1 MTLIGEEMTIE
12 GVSGRV
18 MRMKDSETVVMFDGK
33 TNHEVKIP
41 KMKKCLNC
49 EIEKLESQ
57 FDGKYCTRCMEKAK
71 EKQSIGVK
79 ACSKCK
85 VEKPLSEFR
94 QFSDKRYS
102 KMCDKCRDKN
112 SRAGTIKQNE
122 RRAKMHDT
130 KLEELSSKEAQKTK
144 IEDILLEKSELY
156 YKKNADYGNSFEA
169 LMDEY
174 GLVALAIR
182 LSDKLNR
189 LKQLEKTG
197 QQVVDESIQDTLIDI
212 SNYADMGIMWLRN
225 KEGENV

>member
-12 GVSGRV
+12 GISGRV
-18 MRMKDSETVVMFDGK
+18 MRMKDNETVVLFDGK

-71 EKQSIGVK
+71 EKQSIGIK

-85 VEKPLSEFR
+85 VEKPLSKFR

-122 RRAKMHDT
+122 RIAKMHDT
-130 KLEELSSKEAQKTK
+130 KLEEPLSKEAQKTK
-144 IEDILLEKSELY
+144 IEDVLVEVTDMH
-156 YKKNADYGNSFEA
+156 YKKNADYGNSFDEQLDEDGLIVSKIMLNNKIRRFNQLLKSEA
-169 LMDEY
+169 KVNESQEDTLMDLIGY
-174 GLVALAIR
+174 AAM
-182 LSDKLNR
+182 
-189 LKQLEKTG
+189 
-197 QQVVDESIQDTLIDI
+197 TLL
-212 SNYADMGIMWLRN
+212 WLRN
-225 KEGENV
+225 KEGA

>member
-18 MRMKDSETVVMFDGK
+18 MRMKDNETVVLFDGK

-57 FDGKYCTRCMEKAK
+57 FDGKYCTHCMEKAK
-71 EKQSIGVK
+71 EKQSIGIK

-112 SRAGTIKQNE
+112 SRAGTIKQSE
-122 RRAKMHDT
+122 RKAKMHDT
-130 KLEELSSKEAQKTK
+130 KLEEPLSKEAQKTK
-144 IEDILLEKSELY
+144 IEDVLVEVADMH
-156 YKKNADYGNSFEA
+156 YKKNADYGNSFDEQLDEDGLIVSKIMLNKKIRRFNQLLKSEA
-169 LMDEY
+169 KVNESQEDILMDLIGY
-174 GLVALAIR
+174 A
-182 LSDKLNR
+182 SM
-189 LKQLEKTG
+189 
-197 QQVVDESIQDTLIDI
+197 TLL
-212 SNYADMGIMWLRN
+212 WLRN
-225 KEGENV
+225 KEVAE